1 MEILNMLNLRVVVAW
16 FTDDGDDVKTKG
28 RVDVLVVEVIGDG
41 LQKVELFLAI
51 YGSDGVGE
59 VTTFAGLHFYED
71 DGVVLLGNDVNVAM
85 AVTPVTFQYDIA
97 FLPQVGSSESFSPCT
112 SLQVLGTFV

>member
-1 MEILNMLNLRVVVAW
+1 MLNLRVVVAW

-41 LQKVELFLAI
+41 LQKVELLLAI

-59 VTTFAGLHFYED
+59 VTTFAGLHFYEHD
-71 DGVVLLGNDVNVAM
+71 DVSGLGDDVEI
-85 AVTPVTFQYDIA
+85 TFA
-97 FLPQVGSSESFSPCT
+97 
-112 SLQVLGTFV
+112 